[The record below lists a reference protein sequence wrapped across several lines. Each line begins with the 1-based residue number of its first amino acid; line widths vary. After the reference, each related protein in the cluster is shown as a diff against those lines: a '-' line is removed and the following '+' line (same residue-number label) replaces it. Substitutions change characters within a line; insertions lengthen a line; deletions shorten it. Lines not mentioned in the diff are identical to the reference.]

1 MMRLSVLAY
10 FLLSALVA
18 TFWACSNDDSS
29 RDPVRPVDPDII
41 EPDTTNTDTT
51 KKDTT
56 HTDTTQTDTLKTDT
70 LPEPSPV
77 FIQNENEYTGFY
89 KEDGYFRLQPANS
102 AFAPILVDHVEIRGV
117 D

>member
-1 MMRLSVLAY
+1 MPMMRLSVLAY

-56 HTDTTQTDTLKTDT
+56 HTDTSRT
-70 LPEPSPV
+70 
-77 FIQNENEYTGFY
+77 
-89 KEDGYFRLQPANS
+89 A
-102 AFAPILVDHVEIRGV
+102 LVARTRTVQESHG
-117 D
+117 